1 MAWTMPALSQ
11 EISLSMISLPA
22 APTRA
27 MASKSSPSPTAAM
40 PTSKTCKRSPALP
53 ADRNT
58 LAPRR
63 TYSRSTSRSAHSSRI
78 KDAGLL
84 LSTQTY
90 IAQLL
95 QPAIDHSIEI
105 SRVWYSVCLGKERSQ
120 ILVEPDDD
128 EGSLEHGTLLQWTKG
143 RP

>member
-1 MAWTMPALSQ
+1 MQ
-11 EISLSMISLPA
+11 
-22 APTRA
+22 
-27 MASKSSPSPTAAM
+27 
-40 PTSKTCKRSPALP
+40 TC
-53 ADRNT
+53 
-58 LAPRR
+58 
-63 TYSRSTSRSAHSSRI
+63 
-78 KDAGLL
+78 
-84 LSTQTY
+84 

-143 RP
+143 RL